1 MNEANEAGYWLELLY
16 KTDYLDEQTY
26 KTLDAACASIR
37 VMLIASINT
46 SKDLNV
52 YIDKRFQM

>member
-1 MNEANEAGYWLELLY
+1 MKEANEAGYWLELLY

-26 KTLDAACASIR
+26 KTLDAACVSIR

-46 SKDLNV
+46 SKELNV

>member
-1 MNEANEAGYWLELLY
+1 MKEANEAGYWLELLY

-26 KTLDAACASIR
+26 KTLDAACDSIR